1 MDEVKNKLNKEESEK
16 KCDAYIS
23 ESCENCVFF
32 DGYDVCLN
40 AKNFGSVTTE
50 RKTYCNNNNLF
61 ETNML

>member
-1 MDEVKNKLNKEESEK
+1 MRS
-16 KCDAYIS
+16 IS

-40 AKNFGSVTTE
+40 AKILVVLLLKE
-50 RKTYCNNNNLF
+50 KTYCNNNNLF